1 MVHSVTTVG
10 ATDQIIEIAADFS
23 GGGFSNY
30 VRLLLSPALTHLMRV
45 HQFQRPFWQEAA
57 VAKFLAQLP
66 NGTYAGLFN
75 NTGRV

>member
-30 VRLLLSPALTHLMRV
+30 VRLLLSPALS
-45 HQFQRPFWQEAA
+45 PIS
-57 VAKFLAQLP
+57 
-66 NGTYAGLFN
+66 
-75 NTGRV
+75 